1 MIIMVKTSVQCMSVE
16 LCSRR
21 SQICWGEIVCELEHG
36 TMATGNGA
44 NSDGKHLGST

>member
-1 MIIMVKTSVQCMSVE
+1 MSVMVIIMVKTSVQCMSVE

-36 TMATGNGA
+36 TIYGNW
-44 NSDGKHLGST
+44 KRCK